1 MRVQAVGGDYI
12 TKNYTAYH
20 VHTEDSL
27 LDSCTNYKLYVDR
40 AAELGQ
46 KAICF
51 TEHGNTY
58 NNVEKKMYANSKGL
72 KYLHGVEVY
81 LTHSLED
88 KVRDNYHTILIAKNF
103 DGVKEINLLVDK
115 STRED
120 HMYYKPRISFDE
132 FFGIS
137 DNVIKISACLASPL
151 RRYPKSTNDIYKKIK
166 EIEDVKNLD
175 IERCK
180 VLINDKDAA
189 DNWIHSYDD
198 ADYDHGVPWAYRCKP
213 QEAYIEYINQ
223 KILIIEKEADK
234 KIKDLNKLIATAKE
248 NYERLLQAYDYYE
261 IQPHVNSLDQIKYNQ
276 MLYEASQK
284 YNKPLIAGT
293 DTHSIN
299 QYKAECRS
307 ILQKA
312 KHIEFAN
319 EDEFDLTYK
328 SYDEL
333 VEMFRQQNSLPMDV
347 VLDAIENTNRMADSV
362 TDYELDTQFKYPVLY
377 ENEEQVFVDR
387 IFRMYHEKLE
397 NGVIQPDPRYE
408 ENIKEELRVF
418 KKIGMVGFMLF
429 MSELV
434 CWCWENNIPI
444 GFCRGSVGGS
454 TIAYLTDIIDVNPIV
469 WNTVFSRF
477 ANEDRKEIGD
487 IDLDISPSQR
497 HLVYEHIIEKF
508 GSDKT
513 AYVLAIGT
521 ISDKGTIDEIGRA
534 LNIPLQEVK
543 DIKARYSEYTAA
555 IEDNTEKI
563 KKIDLLLENAPY
575 NDIVKL
581 QKEKNTYAKLIK
593 NNEEFLRKLK
603 EVEYKDLFYYF
614 DGLVGTAI
622 SQSMHPA
629 GIIVS
634 PVTLPDNYGTF
645 WSKDGKRILSI
656 NMEEIHE
663 VSLVKYDLL
672 GLKNIEII
680 KDTCEIAGIPYPKS
694 HTINWNDKNVWAH
707 IADSPVGIFQFESK
721 FAYDSMKRFKCQ
733 CVNDLSLVNAS
744 IRPSG
749 ETYRDLLLD
758 RKYNKN
764 PSDIIDK
771 LLESNHGYLVFQ
783 EDTIKFLTNICGLS
797 GSDADNIRRAIGRKQ
812 KDRLEAALPDILE
825 GYCSKSDK
833 NRQIAELEAKEFL
846 QIIENSAR
854 YQFGYNHST
863 GYSMIGYICAYLRYY
878 YPKEFITA
886 YLNNANNEDDIKLG
900 TELAKQLGITIH
912 SIKFRHSVAKYSC
925 DRNGIY
931 KGIASVKFLNE
942 DAANDLYSIKD
953 EKFKTFVDLLAR
965 IEMLKI
971 DSRKLDILI
980 KLDFFEEFGG
990 IEYLLTCN
998 RLFAKYY
1005 GKKQLKKEKA
1015 LEDNI
1020 DFDVIRQCSSKET
1033 QKTFMGLDSVA
1044 LLNKLLADIPN
1055 EKTSVKTKIAY
1066 QIENLGYV
1074 DIVDKNFSGY
1084 CVALDLNVDYSPK
1097 LKLYALANGNTIP
1110 VKISKKIFKDNPIKR
1125 GDIIKVEN
1133 QYKKPK
1139 MKKVDG
1145 EWIQMDEKEWWVS
1158 EYKICRGD
1166 IN

>member
-1 MRVQAVGGDYI
+1 
-12 TKNYTAYH
+12 
-20 VHTEDSL
+20 
-27 LDSCTNYKLYVDR
+27 
-40 AAELGQ
+40 
-46 KAICF
+46 
-51 TEHGNTY
+51 
-58 NNVEKKMYANSKGL
+58 MYANSKGL

-81 LTHSLED
+81 LTAALEP
-88 KVRDNYHTILIAKNF
+88 KQRDNYHTILIAKNF
-103 DGVKEINLLVDK
+103 EGVKEINTLVDL
-115 STRED
+115 STQSD
-120 HMYYKPRISFDE
+120 HMYYKPRITFDE
-132 FFGIS
+132 FFNIS

-151 RRYPKSTNDIYKKIK
+151 SKYPNFIGKLVNEKIAELEKNK
-166 EIEDVKNLD
+166 ETEANRLYTELNSEAARDQWIEDST
-175 IERCK
+175 I
-180 VLINDKDAA
+180 
-189 DNWIHSYDD
+189 IHNTSYEI
-198 ADYDHGVPWAYRCKP
+198 YVEQC
-213 QEAYIEYINQ
+213 
-223 KILIIEKEADK
+223 IEKSNNAFDLQIEEAKSELEKVKIVYDK
-234 KIKDLNKLIATAKE
+234 LMKT
-248 NYERLLQAYDYYE
+248 YDYYE
-261 IQPHVNSLDQIKYNQ
+261 IQPHVKSIDQIRYNK
-276 MLYEASQK
+276 MLYEASKK

-293 DTHSIN
+293 DTHSIDS
-299 QYKAECRS
+299 YKAECRS

-312 KHIEFAN
+312 KHIEFSN

-333 VEMFRQQNSLPMDV
+333 VDMFKQQGSLPMNV
-347 VLDAIENTNRMADSV
+347 VLEAIENTNSMADSV
-362 TDYELDTQFKYPVLY
+362 TDYELDTAFKYPILY
-377 ENEEQVFVDR
+377 DNEEEVFVER
-387 IFRMYHEKLE
+387 IYKMYHEKLDK
-397 NGVIQPDPRYE
+397 GIIQPDPRYE

-434 CWCWENNIPI
+434 CWCWDNGIPI

-454 TIAYLTDIIDVNPIV
+454 TIAYLTDIIDVNPVV

-487 IDLDISPSQR
+487 IDLDIAPSQR

-508 GSDKT
+508 GADKT

-534 LNIPLQEVK
+534 LNMQLGDVK
-543 DIKARYSEYTAA
+543 QVKAQYSLFTDG
-555 IEDNTEKI
+555 ITDCNDKI
-563 KKIDLLLENAPY
+563 KKIESIDGYEINEKCLKDLEELRGKLEY
-575 NDIVKL
+575 NEKSLKDL
-581 QKEKNTYAKLIK
+581 KEKQYPK
-593 NNEEFLRKLK
+593 
-603 EVEYKDLFYYF
+603 LFYYF

-680 KDTCEIAGIPYPKS
+680 KDTCELAHIPYPKS
-694 HTINWNDKNVWAH
+694 HTVNWNDEKVWAH

-721 FAYDSMKRFKCQ
+721 FAYDSMKKFECH

-749 ETYRDLLLD
+749 ESYRDRLLAHEP
-758 RKYNKN
+758 NKN
-764 PSDIIDK
+764 PSELIDK
-771 LLESNHGYLVFQ
+771 LLEDNHGFLIFQ

-812 KDRLEAALPDILE
+812 IGRLEAALPSILE
-825 GYCSKSDK
+825 GYCNMSSQP
-833 NRQIAELEAKEFL
+833 REIAEKEAQAFL
-846 QIIENSAR
+846 KIIEDSSN
-854 YQFGYNHST
+854 YQFGFNHST

-886 YLNNANNEDDIKLG
+886 YLNNANNEDDIMLG

-912 SIKFRHSVAKYSC
+912 SIKFRHSTAKYSC
-925 DRNGIY
+925 DKDGIY

-953 EKFKTFVDLLAR
+953 EKFNTFIDLLVR
-965 IEMLKI
+965 ISDLKV
-971 DSRKLDILI
+971 DSRKLEILI

-990 IEYLLTCN
+990 IRYLLTCSD
-998 RLFAKYY
+998 LFSKYY
-1005 GKKQLKKEKA
+1005 GKKQMKKDKA
-1015 LEDNI
+1015 LEYGL
-1020 DFDVIRQCSSKET
+1020 DFDVLRECSGKET
-1033 QKTFMGLDSVA
+1033 QKTFMELDSA
-1044 LLNKLLADIPN
+1044 KLLNKLLQNIPN
-1055 EKTSVKTKIAY
+1055 EKTDMRTKIAY

-1074 DIVDKNFSGY
+1074 DIVDKKLAGY
-1084 CVALDLNVDYSPK
+1084 CVALDLNVDYSPR
-1097 LKLYALANGNTIP
+1097 LKLYALANGNTIS
-1110 VKISKKIFKDNPIKR
+1110 VKISKKIFKQNPIRR
-1125 GDIIKVEN
+1125 GDIVKVTN
-1133 QYKKPK
+1133 QYKKQK

-1145 EWIQMDEKEWWVS
+1145 EWQETDEQEWWVS
-1158 EYKICRGD
+1158 EYQIC
-1166 IN
+1166 

>member
-1 MRVQAVGGDYI
+1 
-12 TKNYTAYH
+12 
-20 VHTEDSL
+20 
-27 LDSCTNYKLYVDR
+27 
-40 AAELGQ
+40 
-46 KAICF
+46 
-51 TEHGNTY
+51 
-58 NNVEKKMYANSKGL
+58 MYANGKGL

-81 LTHSLED
+81 LTAALEP
-88 KVRDNYHTILIAKNF
+88 KQRDNYHTILIAKNF
-103 DGVKEINLLVDK
+103 EGVKEINTLVDL
-115 STRED
+115 STQSD
-120 HMYYKPRISFDE
+120 HMYYKPRITFDE
-132 FFGIS
+132 FFNIS

-151 RRYPKSTNDIYKKIK
+151 SKYPNFIGKLVDEKIVELEKNK
-166 EIEDVKNLD
+166 ETEANKLYAELNSEAAKEAWIEDY
-175 IERCK
+175 
-180 VLINDKDAA
+180 AA
-189 DNWIHSYDD
+189 IYNTSYEI
-198 ADYDHGVPWAYRCKP
+198 YVEQC
-213 QEAYIEYINQ
+213 
-223 KILIIEKEADK
+223 IEKSNNAFDLQIEEAKSELENAKIVYDK
-234 KIKDLNKLIATAKE
+234 LMKT
-248 NYERLLQAYDYYE
+248 YDYYE
-261 IQPHVNSLDQIKYNQ
+261 IQPHVKSMDQIRYNK
-276 MLYEASQK
+276 MLYEASKK

-293 DTHSIN
+293 DTHSIDS
-299 QYKAECRS
+299 YKAECRS

-312 KHIEFAN
+312 KHIEFSN

-333 VEMFRQQNSLPMDV
+333 VDMFRQQGSLPMDV
-347 VLDAIENTNRMADSV
+347 VLEAIENTNRMADSV
-362 TDYELDTQFKYPVLY
+362 TDYELDTAFKYPILY
-377 ENEEQVFVDR
+377 DNEEEVFVER
-387 IFRMYHEKLE
+387 IYRMYHEKLDK
-397 NGVIQPDPRYE
+397 GIIQPDPRYE

-434 CWCWENNIPI
+434 CWCWDNGIPI

-454 TIAYLTDIIDVNPIV
+454 TIAYLTDIIDVNPVV

-487 IDLDISPSQR
+487 IDLDIAPSQR

-508 GSDKT
+508 GADKT

-534 LNIPLQEVK
+534 LNMPLGDVK
-543 DIKARYSEYTAA
+543 QVKAQYSLFTDG
-555 IEDNTEKI
+555 ITDCNDKI
-563 KKIDLLLENAPY
+563 KKIESIDGYENNEKCLKDLEELRGKLEY
-575 NDIVKL
+575 NEKSLKDL
-581 QKEKNTYAKLIK
+581 KEKQYPK
-593 NNEEFLRKLK
+593 
-603 EVEYKDLFYYF
+603 LFYYF

-680 KDTCEIAGIPYPKS
+680 KDTCELAHIPYPKS
-694 HTINWNDKNVWAH
+694 HTVNWKDEKVWAH

-721 FAYDSMKRFKCQ
+721 FAYDSMKKFECH

-749 ETYRDLLLD
+749 ESYRDRLLAHEP
-758 RKYNKN
+758 NKN
-764 PSDIIDK
+764 PSELIDK
-771 LLESNHGYLVFQ
+771 LLEDNHGFLIFQ

-812 KDRLEAALPDILE
+812 KDRLEAALPSILE
-825 GYCSKSDK
+825 GYCNMSSQP
-833 NRQIAELEAKEFL
+833 REIAEKEAQAFL
-846 QIIENSAR
+846 KIIEDSSN
-854 YQFGYNHST
+854 YQFGFNHST
-863 GYSMIGYICAYLRYY
+863 GYSMIGYMCAYLRYY

-886 YLNNANNEDDIKLG
+886 YLNNANNEDDIMLG

-912 SIKFRHSVAKYSC
+912 SIKFRHSTAKYSC
-925 DRNGIY
+925 DKDGIY

-953 EKFKTFVDLLAR
+953 EKFNTFIDLLVR
-965 IEMLKI
+965 ISDLKV
-971 DSRKLDILI
+971 DSRKLEILI

-990 IEYLLTCN
+990 IRYLLTCSD
-998 RLFAKYY
+998 LFSKYY
-1005 GKKQLKKEKA
+1005 GKKQMKKDKA
-1015 LEDNI
+1015 LEYEL
-1020 DFDVIRQCSSKET
+1020 DFDVLRECSGKET
-1033 QKTFMGLDSVA
+1033 QKTFMELDSA
-1044 LLNKLLADIPN
+1044 KLLNKLLQTVPN
-1055 EKTSVKTKIAY
+1055 EKTDMRTKIAY

-1074 DIVDKNFSGY
+1074 DIVDKKLAGY
-1084 CVALDLNVDYSPK
+1084 CVALDLNVDYSPR

-1110 VKISKKIFKDNPIKR
+1110 VKISKKIFKQNPIRR
-1125 GDIIKVEN
+1125 GDIVKVTN
-1133 QYKKPK
+1133 QYKKQK

-1145 EWIQMDEKEWWVS
+1145 EWQETDEQEWWVS
-1158 EYKICRGD
+1158 EYQIC
-1166 IN
+1166 